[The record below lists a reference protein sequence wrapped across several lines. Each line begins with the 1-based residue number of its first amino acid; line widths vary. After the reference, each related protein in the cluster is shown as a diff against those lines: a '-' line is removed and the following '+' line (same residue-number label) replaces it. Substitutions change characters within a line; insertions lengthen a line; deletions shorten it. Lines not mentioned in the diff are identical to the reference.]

1 MFNLRTSFIR
11 YVFLAAA
18 LMMLPACGEVITPQ
32 PTVVTPSAITG
43 ASTPAPTASTPTLH
57 PTATAPL
64 LPLAATAT
72 PTITPTPVTHVVQEG
87 ETLLSIAYEYGVSLQ
102 ALQTANGIE
111 NPLLLQI
118 GQELVIPIGEETT
131 ETTPGLLLP
140 TPTPLPFS
148 VQAVAFYETP
158 VGGLECLG
166 EITNTTALTLTNV
179 LVRVTL
185 YDDAGAALMAGDAF
199 AAADLIP
206 SGTRSPFRILFTAP
220 PATWASPQVTII
232 RGEAAGALAAAYVP
246 ITVTEVEGHPADS
259 QFQVSGIVR
268 NDSAEQTAGDVNII
282 VTTYDAQGRV
292 TGFRRGTVEVE
303 SPLAPGA
310 TAPFTLLLTYHGDA
324 PTDFNVVALSR
335 ITSD

>member
-1 MFNLRTSFIR
+1 
-11 YVFLAAA
+11 
-18 LMMLPACGEVITPQ
+18 
-32 PTVVTPSAITG
+32 
-43 ASTPAPTASTPTLH
+43 
-57 PTATAPL
+57 
-64 LPLAATAT
+64 
-72 PTITPTPVTHVVQEG
+72 
-87 ETLLSIAYEYGVSLQ
+87 LSIAYEYGVSLQ
-102 ALQTANGIE
+102 ALQAVNGIE

-185 YDDAGAALMAGDAF
+185 HDGTGAALISGDAF

-206 SGTRSPFRILFTAP
+206 SGSRSPFRILFTAP

-232 RGEAAGALAAAYVP
+232 RGEAAGAIAAAYVP

-268 NDSAEQTAGDVNII
+268 NDSAEQTAGDVNVI

-292 TGFRRGTVEVE
+292 TGFRQGTVESE
-303 SPLAPGA
+303 GPLAPGA

-324 PTDFNVVALSR
+324 PTDFNVIAQSR
-335 ITSD
+335 IPAE

>member
-1 MFNLRTSFIR
+1 MLDLETPFIR
-11 YVFLAAA
+11 CIFLAMA
-18 LMMLPACGEVITPQ
+18 LMTLTACGEVITPQ
-32 PTVVTPSAITG
+32 PTVVTPSTI
-43 ASTPAPTASTPTLH
+43 ASAPTSALAASTPTFH

-72 PTITPTPVTHVVQEG
+72 PTITPTPVTHVIQEG

-102 ALQTANGIE
+102 ALQAANDIE

-131 ETTPGLLLP
+131 ETTLGLLLP

-148 VQAVAFYETP
+148 AQAVAFYETP

-185 YDDAGAALMAGDAF
+185 HDDTGAALMAGDAL
-199 AAADLIP
+199 AAVDLIP
-206 SGTRSPFRILFTAP
+206 PGSRSPFRILFTAP
-220 PATWASPQVTII
+220 PTTWASPQVTII

-246 ITVTEVEGHPADS
+246 ITVTEVESQPSGS

-268 NDSAEQTAGDVNII
+268 NDSAEQAAGHVSVI
-282 VTTYDAQGRV
+282 VTTYDAQGLV
-292 TGFRRGTVEVE
+292 TGFRQGTVETE
-303 SPLAPGA
+303 GPLAPGA
-310 TAPFTLLLTYHGDA
+310 TAPFTLLFTYHGDV

-335 ITSD
+335 ILTE